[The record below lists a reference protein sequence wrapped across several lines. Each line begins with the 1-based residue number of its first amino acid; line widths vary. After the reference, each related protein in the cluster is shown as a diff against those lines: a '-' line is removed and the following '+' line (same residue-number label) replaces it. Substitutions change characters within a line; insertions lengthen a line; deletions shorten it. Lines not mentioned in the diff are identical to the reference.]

1 MYRQITNPMPNC
13 FLLVLVM
20 GFVHGINYVMVL
32 VSRYKDVVLI
42 STFKGIVLVLS
53 ILLVRPLLVA

>member
-1 MYRQITNPMPNC
+1 MPNC
-13 FLLVLVM
+13 FVLLLVMV
-20 GFVHGINYVMVL
+20 FVFGINYVMVL

-53 ILLVRPLLVA
+53 ILMVRPLLLA